1 MLKKA
6 IILLCILLLSTVG
19 FAQSD
24 TTATTLVALN
34 MRGAPNAHG
43 AVITKLPVGATVVVE
58 GRDKT
63 IGWLLVHTQDGSAR
77 GWMAIQ
83 YLRLDQAER
92 LKELPD
98 LTDID

>member
-6 IILLCILLLSTVG
+6 IILLCMLLLSAIVS

-24 TTATTLVALN
+24 ATTATTLAALN
-34 MRGAPNAHG
+34 MRGAPNARG

-63 IGWLLVHTQDGSAR
+63 ISWLLVHTQDGTAR

-92 LKELPD
+92 LKDLPD
-98 LTDID
+98 L